1 MNLYGIANCDTVKKA
16 RAWLDLHGV
25 AYAFVDL
32 RSTPPPPALLARWI
46 AQVGFEALVN
56 RRGTTWRSL
65 DSQEQAAVCDVKSA
79 QALMAAHP
87 PVIKRPVI
95 EARDMLVVG
104 FDAADYARR
113 FTAVDRQAD

>member
-1 MNLYGIANCDTVKKA
+1 VNLYGIANCDSVKKA
-16 RAWLDLHGV
+16 RVWLDLHGV

-32 RSTPPPPALLARWI
+32 RRTPPSAALLARWI

-65 DSQEQAAVCDVKSA
+65 ESQEQAAVRDARSA

-87 PVIKRPVI
+87 TVIKRPVI

-113 FTAVDRQAD
+113 FATIDGQAD